1 MVGLGRRG
9 NWSCAGDAH
18 MRVGKAAWCVGPACQ
33 PSGSDSRIRRQRHR
47 VVSVLAGSSGVV
59 RRLARVRVACASIF
73 QRQSPGDPGPGGFG
87 TRRAAPKP
95 LGFFASARP
104 YSKKI
109 LPKFCSSKVHC
120 ALLSPDRALLLQ
132 EQKKICSKKRPKIS
146 SSEKKCLTLCCR
158 TTHPRIV
165 GNVGAVRFQR
175 LNFVTRVDAI

>member
-1 MVGLGRRG
+1 VACGAGAPWQLVLGGRRAH
-9 NWSCAGDAH
+9 AG
-18 MRVGKAAWCVGPACQ
+18 REG
-33 PSGSDSRIRRQRHR
+33 
-47 VVSVLAGSSGVV
+47 GVV
-59 RRLARVRVACASIF
+59 RGALLSAIGFRFPNPPPAASGCFGFGWVFWGGQAARSSARGVRIHIPKAK
-73 QRQSPGDPGPGGFG
+73 PLGGFG